1 MIVNIETLH
10 ISEERAEVGMREVD
24 IDSKKKMCLVPAGIA
39 LVLFLHS
46 FPGSSQ
52 RSSTGIALRILNPFI
67 LKTII
72 VKPVKLVGLFI

>member
-1 MIVNIETLH
+1 MKK
-10 ISEERAEVGMREVD
+10 ERRWARIREVD
-24 IDSKKKMCLVPAGIA
+24 IDSKKNVFSSRRDCVGIVSA
-39 LVLFLHS
+39 LI
-46 FPGSSQ
+46 PGSSQ